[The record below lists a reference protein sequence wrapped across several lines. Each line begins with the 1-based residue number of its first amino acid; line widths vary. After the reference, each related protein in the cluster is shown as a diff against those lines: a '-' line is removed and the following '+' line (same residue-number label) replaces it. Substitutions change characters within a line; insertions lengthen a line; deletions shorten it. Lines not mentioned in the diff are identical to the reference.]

1 VPQAKGLGENQ
12 MKINEPMRQFL
23 IDRAQTLYYEA
34 LHFPKT
40 RRVAVNWI
48 CQALRLAR
56 RAGDMEL
63 YRQIAHKDAHCG
75 AKNRKGSLISQGK
88 KNGA

>member
-1 VPQAKGLGENQ
+1 MLSRRKAL
-12 MKINEPMRQFL
+12 INEPMRQFL

-34 LHFPKT
+34 RQFPKT
-40 RRVAVNWI
+40 RRVAENWI

-63 YRQIAHKDAHCG
+63 YRQIAHKDALCG
-75 AKNRKGSLISQGK
+75 AKTEKI
-88 KNGA
+88 A

>member
-1 VPQAKGLGENQ
+1 

-23 IDRAQTLYYEA
+23 IDRTQTLYYEA
-34 LHFPKT
+34 LKFPKT
-40 RRVAVNWI
+40 RRVAENWI
-48 CQALRLAR
+48 CRALRLAR

-63 YRQIAHKDAHCG
+63 YRQISHSEHFYGTKM
-75 AKNRKGSLISQGK
+75 KKMTLSSQGK

>member
-1 VPQAKGLGENQ
+1 

-34 LHFPKT
+34 RQFPKT
-40 RRVAVNWI
+40 RRVAENWI

-63 YRQIAHKDAHCG
+63 YRQIAHSE
-75 AKNRKGSLISQGK
+75 SLYGTKMKKMTYHSQGK